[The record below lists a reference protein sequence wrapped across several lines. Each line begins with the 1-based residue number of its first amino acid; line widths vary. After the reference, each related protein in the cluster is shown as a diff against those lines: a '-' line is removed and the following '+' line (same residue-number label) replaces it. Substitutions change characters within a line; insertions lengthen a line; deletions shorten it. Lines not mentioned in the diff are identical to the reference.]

1 MRNPLYHMNS
11 LCSGRIYWNL
21 QMLSPND
28 IYVIKCDA
36 G

>member
-1 MRNPLYHMNS
+1 MRNPLYHAKS

-21 QMLSPND
+21 QMLSTND
-28 IYVIKCDA
+28 INVIKCDT